1 MNQHKHSINVGDIVH
16 VTSLRSKPSGI
27 VAFAYTDSTYKVC
40 QITAGHASEGIFS
53 ADQLEHICYTHYSD
67 QRNRPHNW
75 HLPHLHVQPDIAAA
89 HQQLHLISAERTIE
103 QAANIGKADIVLH
116 EVAALCEYDKVA
128 LVRALAELGYA
139 VEVQVDGSVR
149 VQVRQK

>member
-1 MNQHKHSINVGDIVH
+1 M
-16 VTSLRSKPSGI
+16 
-27 VAFAYTDSTYKVC
+27 
-40 QITAGHASEGIFS
+40 
-53 ADQLEHICYTHYSD
+53 
-67 QRNRPHNW
+67 
-75 HLPHLHVQPDIAAA
+75 QPDIAAA